1 MATNVK
7 IAGSQKRR
15 SKNGPLSNMTSP
27 LRHPA
32 ATLDFHDSPRPNEVK
47 PTVQSKEIVLY
58 CHLCERNF
66 VNENGM
72 RMHLA
77 TSKDHKKKVAMQELS
92 THAQDLKLAALLTPG
107 TLASTI
113 LYGHLNHTQNT
124 LATLT
129 YGSTEVGGY
138 NHIPGMMG
146 ISSLYGQAGNAI
158 KFPSQTSTE
167 LALISTDLPQPDQI
181 LNKIGTAQENSSS
194 QKADLKHENLVP
206 TVIPSSQQSAE
217 LESLS
222 GHCHASEDLLKN
234 KYLLCL
240 YTADNIAGLSR
251 CQNCGGD
258 YWAVIYLL
266 ESHLTD
272 YRFTE
277 ESTNSI
283 PPQLLLS
290 FQTAASRYCLLRSRV
305 VSDRPGF
312 VDFERWPKVLPL
324 LWREEGSGLCLSSCA
339 RIWEPRPY
347 SRSQIPRTFSRPCWL

>member
-1 MATNVK
+1 
-7 IAGSQKRR
+7 
-15 SKNGPLSNMTSP
+15 MTLP

-32 ATLDFHDSPRPNEVK
+32 ATFDSQASPRPDEVK
-47 PTVQSKEIVLY
+47 PTVQSKETVLY

-113 LYGHLNHTQNT
+113 LYGHLNHTQNI
-124 LATLT
+124 LATPT

-167 LALISTDLPQPDQI
+167 VALISTDLPQPDQI
-181 LNKIGTAQENSSS
+181 PNKIGTAQENSSS
-194 QKADLKHENLVP
+194 QKADIKHESLVP

-217 LESLS
+217 LESFS
-222 GHCHASEDLLKN
+222 EHSHTSEDLLKN
-234 KYLLCL
+234 KYLLYL

-251 CQNCGGD
+251 CQNCGGLQKNLQTRARPTCFFHSKQRQTSKD
-258 YWAVIYLL
+258 GQKFYPCCGERKGPPCVSLPAHIYGSPDRILEAKYRELSLTPAGSSQQPKRRAVTLDG
-266 ESHLTD
+266 EMAGVGGGMSEK
-272 YRFTE
+272 RRKR
-277 ESTNSI
+277 N
-283 PPQLLLS
+283 PPC
-290 FQTAASRYCLLRSRV
+290 F
-305 VSDRPGF
+305 
-312 VDFERWPKVLPL
+312 
-324 LWREEGSGLCLSSCA
+324 
-339 RIWEPRPY
+339 
-347 SRSQIPRTFSRPCWL
+347 